1 MSTHS
6 HYLAIDLGAESGR
19 VMLGTLWEG
28 RLTLEE
34 LHRFSNGAV
43 VINGSRRW
51 DLLHLYAEIV
61 NGLRKAGA
69 RELPI
74 RSLSTDS
81 WGVDY
86 VLTKGSEPFLSA
98 PYQYRDERTDGTYER
113 LGEVTR
119 EEIYAATGIQFMT
132 INTLCQLHT
141 DLLER
146 PEILAFADRFLLIGD
161 TINHLL
167 GGEPVAEASLASTTQ
182 LYNPAN
188 HDWAWPLI
196 EHLGLPKD
204 IFPNVVPSG
213 AVIGAL
219 TPELQSETRL
229 GPVKVVATCSHD
241 TGAAV
246 AAVPASNEEGWAYLS
261 SGTWS
266 LLGVESKTPVLT
278 EAARQL
284 NFTNEVGYNGS
295 IRLLKNIAGLWI
307 LQECMRFWR
316 ESGHDHTYGDLVELS
331 LEAPALVSLINP
343 GDPRFLRS
351 GGTAASGG
359 MPARIAEF
367 CTETGQPVPQNT
379 GANAVGALARCIL
392 ESLSLLYRKTLG
404 ELEQLTGKQINRLHI
419 VGGGTRNDLLNQC
432 AANATGRPVIT
443 GPIEATAAGNILI
456 QAIACGSV
464 ASLDEARQIVARS
477 FPQNS
482 YTPRDMTVWNGAY
495 SRFLTLP

>member
-1 MSTHS
+1 
-6 HYLAIDLGAESGR
+6 
-19 VMLGTLWEG
+19 
-28 RLTLEE
+28 
-34 LHRFSNGAV
+34 
-43 VINGSRRW
+43 
-51 DLLHLYAEIV
+51 
-61 NGLRKAGA
+61 
-69 RELPI
+69 
-74 RSLSTDS
+74 
-81 WGVDY
+81 
-86 VLTKGSEPFLSA
+86 
-98 PYQYRDERTDGTYER
+98 
-113 LGEVTR
+113 
-119 EEIYAATGIQFMT
+119 
-132 INTLCQLHT
+132 
-141 DLLER
+141 
-146 PEILAFADRFLLIGD
+146 
-161 TINHLL
+161 
-167 GGEPVAEASLASTTQ
+167 
-182 LYNPAN
+182 
-188 HDWAWPLI
+188 
-196 EHLGLPKD
+196 LPKE
-204 IFPNVVPSG
+204 IFPKVVPSG
-213 AVIGAL
+213 TVVGAL
-219 TPELQSETRL
+219 TTELQSETRL
-229 GPVKVVATCSHD
+229 GPLKVVATCSHD

-246 AAVPASNEEGWAYLS
+246 AAVPASNDEGWAYLS

-266 LLGVESKTPVLT
+266 LLGVESKTPVFT

-284 NFTNEVGYNGS
+284 NFTNEVGYGGS

-351 GGTAASGG
+351 GGTTASGG

-367 CTETGQPVPQNT
+367 CRETGQPVPQNT
-379 GANAVGALARCIL
+379 GANEVGALARCIL

-404 ELEQLTGKQINRLHI
+404 ELEQLTGNPINRLHI

-482 YTPRDMTVWNGAY
+482 YIPQDAAVWNEAY
-495 SRFLTLP
+495 TRFLTLP

>member
-1 MSTHS
+1 
-6 HYLAIDLGAESGR
+6 
-19 VMLGTLWEG
+19 
-28 RLTLEE
+28 
-34 LHRFSNGAV
+34 
-43 VINGSRRW
+43 
-51 DLLHLYAEIV
+51 
-61 NGLRKAGA
+61 
-69 RELPI
+69 
-74 RSLSTDS
+74 
-81 WGVDY
+81 
-86 VLTKGSEPFLSA
+86 
-98 PYQYRDERTDGTYER
+98 
-113 LGEVTR
+113 
-119 EEIYAATGIQFMT
+119 
-132 INTLCQLHT
+132 
-141 DLLER
+141 
-146 PEILAFADRFLLIGD
+146 
-161 TINHLL
+161 
-167 GGEPVAEASLASTTQ
+167 
-182 LYNPAN
+182 
-188 HDWAWPLI
+188 
-196 EHLGLPKD
+196 
-204 IFPNVVPSG
+204 
-213 AVIGAL
+213 
-219 TPELQSETRL
+219 
-229 GPVKVVATCSHD
+229 VVATCSHD

-482 YTPRDMTVWNGAY
+482 YTPQDMTVWNGAY